1 MPSLSARTSAPAL
14 TGPLRVVS
22 HDARM
27 AANDLN
33 GFEPSTL
40 DPPATSALLLPG
52 STAAHLLGI
61 GRTKAYELIDAG
73 ELELVHIGRSALVPT
88 ESVHA
93 FVRRLRADASAE
105 PLHCRTPVVQLRSS
119 PSGDSQP
126 PAA

>member
-1 MPSLSARTSAPAL
+1 
-14 TGPLRVVS
+14 
-22 HDARM
+22 M
-27 AANDLN
+27 AANDHVLN

-40 DPPATSALLLPG
+40 DPPATSALLVPV
-52 STAAHLLGI
+52 TAAARLLGI

-105 PLHCRTPVVQLRSS
+105 PLPCRTPVVQLRSS